1 MVGRIGMEL
10 FRVHPRLRYMR
21 KSARQTVSVSVTLIH
36 TLHACDK
43 PACFTYGRAWT
54 DCAAAMLVGTV
65 QAIVQLCAARIALA
79 HAHTR
84 QWR

>member
-1 MVGRIGMEL
+1 MVGRVGMGL
-10 FRVHPRLRYMR
+10 FRVHPRR
-21 KSARQTVSVSVTLIH
+21 KARANFRSPNCYLSVTLIH
-36 TLHACDK
+36 TCPPSDNA
-43 PACFTYGRAWT
+43 ACFTYGRAWT